1 MLRTKANPGGLPIE
15 AFDQI
20 RDGLVADRSQF
31 YQDLSAQF
39 YGANRPGSKVSQGL
53 RDQFWLQ
60 SMQVGLK
67 AGYECVKAFSETD
80 TTADLEKFDVPTL
93 IIHGD
98 DDQIVPIDAA
108 ARQSVKL
115 VKSAELKVYEGAPHG
130 LTSTL
135 KDRVNADLFDFI
147 KA

>member
-1 MLRTKANPGGLPIE
+1 M
-15 AFDQI
+15 
-20 RDGLVADRSQF
+20 S
-31 YQDLSAQF
+31 
-39 YGANRPGSKVSQGL
+39 GAHT
-53 RDQFWLQ
+53 
-60 SMQVGLK
+60 VGLK
-67 AGYECVKAFSETD
+67 PAYECVRAFSETD
-80 TTADLEKFDVPTL
+80 MTADLKKFDVPTM

-115 VKSAELKVYEGAPHG
+115 VKGAELKVYEGGAPHG